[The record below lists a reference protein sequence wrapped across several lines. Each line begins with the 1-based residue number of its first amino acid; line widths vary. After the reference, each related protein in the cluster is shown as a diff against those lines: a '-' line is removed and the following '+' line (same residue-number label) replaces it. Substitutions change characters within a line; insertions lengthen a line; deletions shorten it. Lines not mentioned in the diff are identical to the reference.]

1 MFRKYINILYMKSK
15 PSIYNMININI
26 IKIKYF
32 FYYNLLLESFM
43 PFFL

>member
-1 MFRKYINILYMKSK
+1 MKSK

-32 FYYNLLLESFM
+32 FYYNLLLE